1 MCFFYRDLNCTST
14 IYDTNFMNL
23 NSLQNNLLPNFVC
36 RIAGFPVEFVE
47 NLSSEKI
54 SQSLQ
59 ELSEINKQTESE
71 RKRIFE
77 CIYKQ
82 ISIETDKQK
91 RNQLLKIKREV
102 FNNNSNR
109 KPIFQD
115 FFINNGYQSNL
126 NAFLDSQNEKVKKIE
141 ELKQEYFYFLTDS
154 RHNFK
159 KYLPDQDFQKGLLIS
174 SKKLFESQNLYY
186 KVPVEY
192 LNKHNEQIERGLLR
206 YFTRMAMK
214 ATPFGSFCAIVPG
227 NIIDNKPSNGNG
239 KPFFFSKDPQ
249 IKTGIVLLNK
259 NIFGILSQYIKS
271 RQEIRK
277 WLALELNPTVI
288 TENESLRYLTSL
300 GGKEVFQRLQYNP
313 AIEIIVDK
321 LNANENVVFNELVEI
336 LSVCEEIDSSHEEV
350 EQYLDKLIQIGFI
363 HLKLNVPEQEVEWDS
378 RLTKTLEKI
387 DDEHANKI
395 VLLLKSLRE
404 KVEDYKSADI
414 KRRALIIKELS
425 EVINETF
432 SFLGLASNL
441 IDDKPIIYEDSTSDT
456 SAFLSVDRLN
466 GSINDLSEFIRIT
479 NKLCYPRGQKATMR
493 HFYNQFY
500 KDKNIAPLLTFY
512 EDFYREHFKE
522 HLEKENKI
530 RAGYKGDDVKGYSV
544 NNPFNLKII
553 NDIQTAQNKFANLV
567 IDKWAQNLSADEII
581 INDSELKEVLMDVPD
596 IKLSSN
602 SLSVFVNPVL
612 PSGEDDRIKLIVRN
626 GSYMLGFGKYFSRFL
641 YLFPEEEQKKIYRAN
656 NSLNRDSV
664 AEICGDANFNANLHP
679 QLVEWEIEY
688 PTLESGL
695 AESSFKTTDIVVIPD
710 EEDENNLKLLHK
722 PSGKFVMPVDLGFLN
737 PMMRPPLYQLLSRFS
752 FPSNFG
758 LGIPQFPYK
767 QEEKKN
773 NLENPEKENQN
784 DVGELRPE
792 ANNQNSN
799 NGKNE
804 KIIYRPR
811 VVFNGT
817 IILSRKTWII
827 PYSMFPA
834 LLNGESDF
842 DYFLRVNQWRINN
855 NIPEEVF
862 VKISPLPRNKP
873 IAEQNVVVQK
883 QEAVNKENNEGDN
896 NVIVEEKSED
906 KTLPEEGKKEDS
918 KKAEP
923 AKKPVKFSR
932 DYYKPQYISFSSPL
946 LVNLFGKLTVNLEN
960 FTVTLEE
967 RYPAAEQLP
976 VYEDKK
982 FAAELIFQINFSEKE
997 NGVINSTHE

>member
-1 MCFFYRDLNCTST
+1 
-14 IYDTNFMNL
+14 MNL

-47 NLSSEKI
+47 NLSSQQI

-59 ELSEINKQTESE
+59 QLSELSKQTEIE
-71 RKRIFE
+71 KKRIFE

-82 ISIETDKQK
+82 ISIETDQQK
-91 RNQLLKIKREV
+91 RNQLLKMKREV
-102 FNNNSNR
+102 FNNNSLR

-115 FFINNGYQSNL
+115 FFINNGYKDDLSNYL
-126 NAFLDSQNEKVKKIE
+126 NFQNERVKKIE
-141 ELKQEYFYFLTDS
+141 ELKKEYSNFLTHS

-159 KYLPDQDFQKGLLIS
+159 KYLSDQDYQKGLLIS
-174 SKKLFESQNLYY
+174 SKNLFDSQNLYY
-186 KVPVEY
+186 KVPVEH

-206 YFTRMAMK
+206 YFTRMGMK

-239 KPFFFSKDPQ
+239 KPLFFSRDPQ

-259 NIFGILSQYIKS
+259 SIFGILSQYLKS
-271 RQEIRK
+271 RKEIRR
-277 WLALELNPTVI
+277 WLALELNPTIV

-313 AIEIIVDK
+313 AIEIIVEK
-321 LNANENVVFNELVEI
+321 LNANENIIFNELVEI
-336 LSVCEEIDSSHEEV
+336 LSACEEIDSSHEEV

-363 HLKLNVPEQEVEWDS
+363 HLKLNVPEQEVEWDLC
-378 RLTKTLEKI
+378 LTKTLEKI

-404 KVEDYKSADI
+404 KVENYKSADI
-414 KRRALIIKELS
+414 GRRALILRELS

-432 SFLGLASNL
+432 SFLGLAPNL
-441 IDDKPIIYEDSTSDT
+441 TDDKPILYEDSTSDT
-456 SAFLSVDRLN
+456 TAFLSGDPLN
-466 GSINDLSEFIRIT
+466 SSINDLSEFIRIT
-479 NKLCYPRGQKATMR
+479 NKLCYPRGQRATMK

-500 KDKNIAPLLTFY
+500 KDKHTVPLLTFY

-530 RAGYKGDDVKGYSV
+530 RAGYKGDDLKGYNV

-553 NDIQTAQNKFANLV
+553 NDIQEAQNKFVELV
-567 IDKWAQNLSADEII
+567 IDKWSGNLSADEII
-581 INDSELKEVLMDVPD
+581 INDSELKEIYKDVPES
-596 IKLSSN
+596 KLSSN

-612 PSGEDDRIKLIVRN
+612 PSGKDERVRLIVRN

-641 YLFPEEEQKKIYRAN
+641 YLFPEEEQKKIYRIN
-656 NSLNRDSV
+656 NSLNCDSV

-688 PTLESGL
+688 PTVESGL
-695 AESSFKTTDIVVIPD
+695 AENSFKTTDIVVVPD
-710 EEDENNLKLLHK
+710 EADENNLRLLHK
-722 PSGKFVMPVDLGFLN
+722 PSGKFVTPVDLGFLN

-767 QEEKKN
+767 QEIKKN
-773 NLENPEKENQN
+773 IPENGEKGIQN
-784 DVGELRPE
+784 EVVELKPGN
-792 ANNQNSN
+792 NNQNSN
-799 NGKNE
+799 NGKVE

-811 VVFNGT
+811 VVFNET

-827 PYSMFPA
+827 PSIIFPA

-842 DYFLRVNQWRINN
+842 DYFIRVNRWRIDNN
-855 NIPEEVF
+855 MPEEVF
-862 VKISPLPRNKP
+862 VKINPLPRNKP
-873 IAEQNVVVQK
+873 VTAQNVVVQK
-883 QEAVNKENNEGDN
+883 QEAVIKENTEGDN
-896 NVIVEEKSED
+896 KEIVEEKSEN
-906 KTLPEEGKKEDS
+906 KTPPEEQKKENG
-918 KKAEP
+918 KTVEP
-923 AKKPVKFSR
+923 AKKPIKFSR
-932 DYYKPQYISFSSPL
+932 DYYKPQYISFNSPL

-960 FTVTLEE
+960 FTVILEE
-967 RYPAAEQLP
+967 RYPTGEQLP

-982 FAAELIFQINFSEKE
+982 FATELIFQINFSEKE
-997 NGVINSTHE
+997 QEFISSTHE

>member
-1 MCFFYRDLNCTST
+1 MCFFCRDLNCTPT
-14 IYDTNFMNL
+14 ICDTNFMNL
-23 NSLQNNLLPNFVC
+23 NSLQSSLLPNFVC

-47 NLSSEKI
+47 NLSSQEI
-54 SQSLQ
+54 SRSLHEFS
-59 ELSEINKQTESE
+59 ELIKQSEIEK
-71 RKRIFE
+71 KKIFE

-82 ISIETDKQK
+82 ISIETDQQK

-102 FNNNSNR
+102 FNKDCLGKS
-109 KPIFQD
+109 IFQD
-115 FFINNGYQSNL
+115 FFINNGYKDELASYL
-126 NAFLDSQNEKVKKIE
+126 NFQNEKLKKIE
-141 ELKQEYFYFLTDS
+141 ELKKEYSYFLTHS

-159 KYLPDQDFQKGLLIS
+159 KYLSDQDYQKGLLIS
-174 SKKLFESQNLYY
+174 SKKLFDSQNLYY
-186 KVPVEY
+186 KVPAEF

-227 NIIDNKPSNGNG
+227 SITDNKSSNGNG
-239 KPFFFSKDPQ
+239 KPLFFSRDPQ

-277 WLALELNPTVI
+277 WLALELNPTIV
-288 TENESLRYLTSL
+288 TENNSLKYLTSL
-300 GGKEVFQRLQYNP
+300 GGKEIFQRLQYNP
-313 AIEIIVDK
+313 AIEIIVEK
-321 LNANENVVFNELVEI
+321 LNANENVIFNELVGI
-336 LSVCEEIDSSHEEV
+336 LADCEEIDSSHEEV

-378 RLTKTLEKI
+378 RLSRTLEKI

-404 KVEDYKSADI
+404 KVEEYKRAEI
-414 KRRALIIKELS
+414 ERRAIILRELS

-432 SFLGLASNL
+432 TSLGLASNL
-441 IDDKPIIYEDSTSDT
+441 IDDKPILYEDSTSDT
-456 SAFLSVDRLN
+456 AAFLSGDRLN
-466 GSINDLSEFIRIT
+466 SSINDLSDFIRIT
-479 NKLCYPRGQKATMR
+479 NKLCYPRAQKATMR

-500 KDKNIAPLLTFY
+500 KDKQTVPLLTFY
-512 EDFYREHFKE
+512 EDFFREHFKD

-530 RAGYKGDDVKGYSV
+530 RAGYKGEDLKGYNV

-553 NDIQTAQNKFANLV
+553 NDIQTAQNKFVELV
-567 IDKWAQNLSADEII
+567 IDKWSQNLSADEIT
-581 INDSELKEVLMDVPD
+581 INDAELKEIYKDVPES
-596 IKLSSN
+596 KLSSN

-612 PSGEDDRIKLIVRN
+612 PSGKDERVRLIVRN

-641 YLFPEEEQKKIYRAN
+641 YLFPEEEQKKIYRKN

-688 PTLESGL
+688 PTIESGL
-695 AESSFKTTDIVVIPD
+695 AENSFKTTDIVVIPD

-722 PSGKFVMPVDLGFLN
+722 PSGKFVTPVDLGFLN

-767 QEEKKN
+767 QEVKKN
-773 NLENPEKENQN
+773 TRENPEKEDQN
-784 DVGELRPE
+784 EVGELRAE
-792 ANNQNSN
+792 TNNQNSN
-799 NGKNE
+799 NGKAE
-804 KIIYRPR
+804 KLIYRPR
-811 VVFNGT
+811 VVFNET

-827 PYSMFPA
+827 PFSMFPS
-834 LLNGESDF
+834 LSNGESDF
-842 DYFLRVNQWRINN
+842 DYFLRVNRWRINN

-862 VKISPLPRNKP
+862 VKINPMPKNKP
-873 IAEQNVVVQK
+873 VTAQNVEAPK
-883 QEAVNKENNEGDN
+883 QEAVIDENNQEDNKE
-896 NVIVEEKSED
+896 IVEEKSENTTPPQQENKENG
-906 KTLPEEGKKEDS
+906 KTV
-918 KKAEP
+918 AP

-932 DYYKPQYISFSSPL
+932 DYYKPQYISFNSPL

-960 FTVTLEE
+960 FTMTLEE
-967 RYPAAEQLP
+967 RYPAGEELP
-976 VYEDKK
+976 GYENKK
-982 FAAELIFQINFSEKE
+982 FATELIFQINFSEKE
-997 NGVINSTHE
+997 TGLIGSTHE